1 MRAFTLLEL
10 IMVLFILALTIGMA
24 TPSLRSMKKD
34 RDLAA
39 ASQVTASACNY
50 ARSMAVTTGRRT
62 RIGLD
67 QEASR
72 IHLMVE
78 ENPMTD
84 PGTFNRKRWPI
95 GLSGTLP
102 KGIRIDQVFYPVG
115 GEDQDEDPTRKK
127 DSSSRSRDTESEE
140 QTEEEAMEERQSVL
154 VYEPDGSTRD
164 TFIYLTVGDAT
175 PSVES
180 ASGES
185 RAQTDIYTIAIVGAI
200 GTSVIV
206 PRYTEEIFDVYDPEI
221 KK

>member
-10 IMVLFILALTIGMA
+10 MLVLFILALMIGMA
-24 TPSLRSMKKD
+24 APSLRSMKKD

-62 RIGLD
+62 RLGLD
-67 QEASR
+67 REASR
-72 IHLMVE
+72 IDLMVE
-78 ENPMTD
+78 ENPMAE
-84 PGTFNRKRWPI
+84 PGTYNKKNWPV

-102 KGIRIDQVFYPVG
+102 KGVRIDQVFYPVIRDDEE
-115 GEDQDEDPTRKK
+115 GEPSQARK
-127 DSSSRSRDTESEE
+127 SSSRSKDADPEE
-140 QTEEEAMEERQSVL
+140 QTEEEAMEERKSVL
-154 VYEPDGSTRD
+154 VYEPDGTTQD

-185 RAQTDIYTIAIVGAI
+185 RTQNDIYTIAIIGAI

-206 PRYTEEIFDVYDPEI
+206 PRYTEEIFDVYDPEF